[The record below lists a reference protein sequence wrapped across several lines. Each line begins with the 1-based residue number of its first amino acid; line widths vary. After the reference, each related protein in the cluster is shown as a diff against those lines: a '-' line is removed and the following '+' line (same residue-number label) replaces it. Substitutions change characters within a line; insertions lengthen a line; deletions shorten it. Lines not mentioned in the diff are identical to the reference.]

1 MRADKTD
8 EEDFSLCSIFR
19 AHECSL
25 MLISRYNRTMRSL
38 FCQLR
43 IHVWGGLGSQLHAVA
58 LAYSLQKRYPHRKI
72 TLVLHTSG
80 VTKRNPEIYELFPEW
95 RYLEIDD
102 FNTRDLIQAKPRL
115 FVIRHFF
122 GQIVKAICLI
132 SGIIADENDGGMRR
146 VRSWTIAVRGHYFH
160 REIETDFLQLLSER
174 LSSIYKI
181 TQKENAVIHYRLG
194 DLLDLQSKQPIDV
207 SRISKVTKATAVDRD
222 FLVFSDSHIQAVR
235 LLENSLPSVSF
246 KTESLSTPETI
257 FIASESEIFIGTSS
271 KVSYWISLLRIRV
284 NQARKTFMPLEDR
297 IILNKLGLTEEEIT
311 FY

>member
-1 MRADKTD
+1 
-8 EEDFSLCSIFR
+8 
-19 AHECSL
+19 
-25 MLISRYNRTMRSL
+25 MRSL

-58 LAYSLQKRYPHRKI
+58 LAYSIQKRYPHREI
-72 TLVLHTSG
+72 TLVLHSSG

-102 FNTRDLIQAKPRL
+102 FNTRDSIQTKPTL

-122 GQIVKAICLI
+122 GKIVKAMCLM
-132 SGIIADENDGGMRR
+132 SGIIAEENDGCMRR

-160 REIETDFLQLLSER
+160 REIETDFLQILSER

-181 TQKENAVIHYRLG
+181 TQKGEAVIHYRLG

-207 SRISKVTKATAVDRD
+207 SRISRVTEATAVDRD
-222 FLVFSDSHIQAVR
+222 CLVFSDSNIQAVR
-235 LLENSLPSVSF
+235 LLENLLPSVSF

-284 NQARKTFMPLEDR
+284 NQAEKTFMPREDT
-297 IILNKLGLTEEEIT
+297 ITLSKLGLTEEEIT